1 MAKDYYPFYFVSDL
15 HGRVKCYQK
24 LFSIVQQDLPKAIF
38 FGGDLLPSGS
48 LYFGGKDT
56 FKNGFINDF
65 LVPELLKLQGV
76 LKNNFPQI
84 FIILGNDDTRIE
96 EAAIMRHD
104 QENLWKYMHNRKTAF
119 MDYQIYGYSCVPPT
133 PFALKDWER
142 YDVSHFVDPGALAPE
157 EGRLTAA
164 VSKNEIRDHTIQ
176 DDLENLSAGDSLN
189 KAIFLF
195 HAPPYQTRLDRAAL
209 DGRFVEH
216 VPLDVHVGSI
226 AIQRFIQKRQPLV
239 TLHGHVHESARLT
252 GFWQEKI
259 GHTHAFSAAH
269 DGPEL
274 AIICFDPAQPEKAIR
289 RLLK

>member
-1 MAKDYYPFYFVSDL
+1 MARDYYPFYFVSDL
-15 HGRVKCYQK
+15 HGRIQCYQK
-24 LFSIVQQDLPKAIF
+24 LFSAVQQNIPKAVF
-38 FGGDLLPSGS
+38 LGGDLLPSGS
-48 LYFGGKDT
+48 LYFGGRDNS
-56 FKNGFINDF
+56 KNGFIDDF
-65 LVPELLKLQGV
+65 LVPGLLKLRGV
-76 LKNNFPQI
+76 LKNNFPQ
-84 FIILGNDDTRIE
+84 FFVILGNDDARME

-104 QENLWKYMHNRKTAF
+104 RENLWKYMHNRTSPF
-119 MDYQIYGYSCVPPT
+119 MGFQIYGYACVPPT

-157 EGRLTAA
+157 EGRLTAM

-226 AIQRFIQKRQPLV
+226 AIQRLIQKRQPLV

-259 GHTHAFSAAH
+259 GRTHAFSAAH

-274 AIICFDPAQPEKAIR
+274 ALVCFDPAQPEKAIR
-289 RLLK
+289 RLL

>member
-1 MAKDYYPFYFVSDL
+1 MSKDYYPYYFVSDL
-15 HGRVKCYQK
+15 HGRVQCYQK
-24 LFSIVQQDLPKAIF
+24 LFSAIQRDIPKAVF
-38 FGGDLLPSGS
+38 LGGDLLPSGS
-48 LYFGGKDT
+48 LYFGGKND
-56 FKNGFINDF
+56 FKKGFIDDF
-65 LVPELLKLQGV
+65 LVLELQKLRKV
-76 LKNNFPQI
+76 LKKEHPQ
-84 FIILGNDDTRIE
+84 FFVILGNDDARVE
-96 EAAIMRHD
+96 EQVMLRYD
-104 QENLWKYMHNRKTAF
+104 QENLWKYMHYRKVLF

-164 VSKNEIRDHTIQ
+164 ISESEIRDHTIQ
-176 DDLENLSAGDSLN
+176 DDLENLSAGDALDQ
-189 KAIFLF
+189 AIFLF

-226 AIQRFIQKRQPLV
+226 AIQRFIQRRQPLI

-259 GHTHAFSAAH
+259 GHTNAFSAAH

-274 AIICFDPAQPEKAIR
+274 AIICFDPANPGNAIR
-289 RLLK
+289 RLL